1 METTSSNDQPDHG
14 TAGSSRASTNTRRT
28 RAAIAAAAG
37 LALIGGAVIAS
48 RSTAGTAPARRVAAP
63 DSDQDWTST
72 ECGTYTGRGCSP
84 TEQRVDLT
92 RPEFS
97 NPTAI
102 TNRFFPVDDTVVQL
116 GHLDDEPFRSET
128 VRLPGTETVTWDG
141 EMIETVQ
148 VQYVAWVGEQI
159 DEVAID
165 RYAQADDGAVWYF
178 GEDVYDYVD
187 GAIVHTEGTWLAGR
201 DGPPA
206 MIMPATP
213 KVGAVFRPENVIGIV
228 FEEVEVTEVD
238 KSVDGPDGPI
248 RDAIVTRE
256 LHLDGSYSDKIFA
269 PGIGEFRTGNDHE
282 LEAVA
287 IDVPGRALSPGDAA
301 AVARITTASWGA
313 LELTR
318 AEEWADVSRATQRI
332 RREWNAIRGHALPP
346 LSVEQMNDAVVGLER
361 AVKASE
367 QSAISHAA
375 VEVAQNAIDL
385 GMRAWS
391 VARVE
396 AERFHLHAQ
405 RLRVSVAEA
414 DGAGVASDVASLEWI
429 SDRIVSSLS
438 EGDQRELGAAL
449 TALRS
454 AADSENLAA
463 TGDHAARVAAWVRVS
478 AQ

>member
-1 METTSSNDQPDHG
+1 M
-14 TAGSSRASTNTRRT
+14 
-28 RAAIAAAAG
+28 
-37 LALIGGAVIAS
+37 IGGVAIAS
-48 RSTAGTAPARRVAAP
+48 RSTASNKTRARVAPAR
-63 DSDQDWTST
+63 SDQSWTTT

-84 TEQRVDLT
+84 TDQRVDLI

-102 TNRFFPVDDTVVQL
+102 TNPYFPVDDAVVQL

-128 VRLPGTETVTWDG
+128 VRLPGTQTVTWNG
-141 EMIETVQ
+141 EEIETVQ
-148 VQYVAWVGEQI
+148 VQYLAWVGEAI

-228 FEEVEVTEVD
+228 FEEVEVIEVG
-238 KSVDGPDGPI
+238 KVVDGPDGKI

-287 IDVPGRALSPGDAA
+287 LDVPGRPLSPADAA
-301 AVARITTASWGA
+301 AVARIATASWGT

-318 AEEWADVSRATQRI
+318 AEEWADVRRSVQRI
-332 RREWNAIRGHALPP
+332 RREWNAIEDHTLPP
-346 LSVEQMNDAVVGLER
+346 FVAEEMNDSVTSLER
-361 AVKASE
+361 AAKTDE
-367 QSAISHAA
+367 PSAISHAA

-391 VARVE
+391 GERVE

-405 RLRVSVAEA
+405 RLRVFVADDDA
-414 DGAGVASDVASLEWI
+414 AGVTGDVAALEWL
-429 SDRIVSSLS
+429 SDRFPASLS
-438 EGDQRELGAAL
+438 RADHSEFEAAL
-449 TALRS
+449 IGLRN

-463 TGDHAARVAAWVRVS
+463 TGDHAARLAAWVRLHI
-478 AQ
+478 Q